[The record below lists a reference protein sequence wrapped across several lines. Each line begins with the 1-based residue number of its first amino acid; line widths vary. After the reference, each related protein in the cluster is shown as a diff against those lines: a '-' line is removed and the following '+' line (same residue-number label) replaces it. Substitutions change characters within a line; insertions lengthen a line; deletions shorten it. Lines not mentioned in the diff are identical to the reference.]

1 MDLYLIHMPY
11 GNYYGSRRA
20 MEELYR
26 MDKIHAIEVCNFLPD
41 QLVDLLG
48 PFNVI
53 PAINQIELHLFY

>member
-1 MDLYLIHMPY
+1 MPY